1 MAKSPD
7 EKIDTLER
15 KLNLWRV
22 LAVLLVVLLVVAQRR
37 TLGKWADSMEKWMGN
52 VAETR
57 AS

>member
-7 EKIDTLER
+7 EKIETLEK

-37 TLGKWADSMEKWMGN
+37 TLG
-52 VAETR
+52 
-57 AS
+57 